1 MGRGSDIG
9 DSGQASE
16 RSGIHTA
23 RALLLGPGARRGQA
37 DGNFERWAAA
47 RDSAQATLTMLCHP
61 LVAAVG
67 RAEGMV
73 VARRMLRS
81 RVRRARSR
89 SIICRRGRA
98 CASGHMDHQRSS
110 NPTVH
115 RRVARPNGGHGQEG
129 GNTSILLC
137 TCNTLEK
144 ASRLN
149 TSTKL
154 EAIAIRRQ
162 RRYTITT
169 TTYCPAAMRHTFV
182 YRCR

>member
-37 DGNFERWAAA
+37 IGHFERWAAA

-110 NPTVH
+110 HPKAH
-115 RRVARPNGGHGQEG
+115 VACVGRPNGGHGHREG
-129 GNTSILLC
+129 DMRDMRSPREHFPTKTIRLKHINETRSNWPFGTKAINNQHHHILSRC
-137 TCNTLEK
+137 H
-144 ASRLN
+144 ASHNR
-149 TSTKL
+149 
-154 EAIAIRRQ
+154 I
-162 RRYTITT
+162 
-169 TTYCPAAMRHTFV
+169 
-182 YRCR
+182 

>member
-37 DGNFERWAAA
+37 IGHFERWAAA

-89 SIICRRGRA
+89 SIICRRGPA

-129 GNTSILLC
+129 GNT
-137 TCNTLEK
+137 
-144 ASRLN
+144 RDMY
-149 TSTKL
+149 TSLYVQYARKS
-154 EAIAIRRQ
+154 
-162 RRYTITT
+162 ITT
-169 TTYCPAAMRHTFV
+169 KHINKTRSNCHSETKAIHNHHHHILS
-182 YRCR
+182 RCHASHIRI